1 MLEKQKGFS
10 FIQVI
15 FATAIVAIL
24 SAGTI
29 AASWGLIDRA
39 KINTIVTL
47 LKEQK
52 TVFTKEPDYD
62 YDALN
67 INNDWNYL
75 PEMVDAGLLS
85 PIPVD
90 LFEDP
95 AALTWEI
102 RKNTFDGYKVVYY
115 TVLDSTNVADKA
127 LLDDAIA
134 RIGFSVQNINTI
146 P

>member
-1 MLEKQKGFS
+1 
-10 FIQVI
+10 
-15 FATAIVAIL
+15 
-24 SAGTI
+24 
-29 AASWGLIDRA
+29 
-39 KINTIVTL
+39 
-47 LKEQK
+47 
-52 TVFTKEPDYD
+52 
-62 YDALN
+62 
-67 INNDWNYL
+67 
-75 PEMVDAGLLS
+75 MVDAGLLS